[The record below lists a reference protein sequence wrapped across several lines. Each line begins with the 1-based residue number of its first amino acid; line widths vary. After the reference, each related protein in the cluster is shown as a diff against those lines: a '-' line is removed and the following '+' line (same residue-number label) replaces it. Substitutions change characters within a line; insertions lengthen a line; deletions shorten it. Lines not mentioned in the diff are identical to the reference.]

1 MLQESVPRSI
11 YLQLLGQPEARSDDN
26 SLRAVGC
33 AKSWSCPVVESL
45 RKPKAETVLPVSLP
59 VDGRL
64 VAGGRCKEEALL
76 AQVQW

>member
-33 AKSWSCPVVESL
+33 AKSRSFPVVESL
-45 RKPKAETVLPVSLP
+45 RKLAKSESRNRA
-59 VDGRL
+59 
-64 VAGGRCKEEALL
+64 AGFFAG
-76 AQVQW
+76 